1 MAPRRTMT
9 LHTSKH
15 PQAPPATE
23 LKQGE
28 PIPSPVVVA
37 PSRGRG
43 HPPLRYLL
51 FAPSLLLILLFSYYP
66 AVQSIIGSLTAWNG
80 FSPPIFVGLQNFQ
93 SYMAQPAFGTE
104 MRNLL
109 LLVGGGILISVIFP
123 FLGAELVRALPTK
136 SLSSS
141 VKYLLV
147 IPMAVPQV
155 VLIDVWAYLLN
166 PVNGPVD
173 AALSLFHIPPVQWF
187 SSPQTALLSILLIG
201 FPWVSSLGFL
211 VFLAGLQAV
220 PSDIEDAAH
229 MDGATGIM
237 RVLRI
242 DVPLSIPQIRFVVVI
257 AGVSMVQ
264 NFIPILLLTN
274 GGPGNATLVPA
285 FDMYTS
291 AFQDNEMGYGMAIGT
306 LLFVG
311 MLAATLLFFRIVK
324 PRT

>member
-1 MAPRRTMT
+1 MILAY
-9 LHTSKH
+9 SKRSF
-15 PQAPPATE
+15 T
-23 LKQGE
+23 KW
-28 PIPSPVVVA
+28 
-37 PSRGRG
+37 
-43 HPPLRYLL
+43 LL
-51 FAPSLLLILLFSYYP
+51 
-66 AVQSIIGSLTAWNG
+66 
-80 FSPPIFVGLQNFQ
+80 
-93 SYMAQPAFGTE
+93 
-104 MRNLL
+104 
-109 LLVGGGILISVIFP
+109 
-123 FLGAELVRALPTK
+123 
-136 SLSSS
+136 SS

-147 IPMAVPQV
+147 IPMVVPHV

-173 AALSLFHIPPVQWF
+173 AALSLFHVPPVQWF
-187 SSPQTALLSILLIG
+187 SSPRTALLSILLIG

-211 VFLAGLQAV
+211 VSLAGLQAI
-220 PSDIEDAAH
+220 PSDIEDAAQ
-229 MDGATGIM
+229 MDGATGVM
-237 RVLRI
+237 RVLRL

-257 AGVSMVQ
+257 AGVTMVQ

>member
-1 MAPRRTMT
+1 
-9 LHTSKH
+9 
-15 PQAPPATE
+15 
-23 LKQGE
+23 
-28 PIPSPVVVA
+28 
-37 PSRGRG
+37 
-43 HPPLRYLL
+43 LL

-66 AVQSIIGSLTAWNG
+66 AVQSIVGSLTAWNG
-80 FSPPIFVGLQNFQ
+80 FSPPVFVGLQNFQ
-93 SYMAQPAFGTE
+93 SYVAQPAFVTE

-136 SLSSS
+136 LLSSS

-147 IPMAVPQV
+147 IPMVVPQV

-311 MLAATLLFFRIVK
+311 MLVATLLFFRIVK